1 MDIKT
6 VCAGLLTF
14 GEASGYEI
22 KKLFEDG
29 TFNGVYDASFGSI
42 YPALTRLAEEGH
54 VVCRE
59 QEQHGRPD
67 KKVYSLTPKGRAHFV
82 AELSR
87 GIQPDRVRSEFAI
100 ATIFAHL
107 LPRDVIVAYVDQQI
121 AEYRAA
127 LVRLDEAE
135 CDPSSEMTNLQFA
148 IGLGRAQLNAALA
161 FMESRRAL
169 LEAAAVPPQQETAVE
184 ARAVPGVKHA

>member
-29 TFNGVYDASFGSI
+29 TFSGVYDASFGSI

-54 VVCRE
+54 VLCRAEE
-59 QEQHGRPD
+59 QQGRPD
-67 KKVYSLTPKGRAHFV
+67 KKVYSLTPKGRAHFI

-87 GIQPDRVRSEFAI
+87 GIQPDKVRSEFAI

-107 LPRDVIVAYVDQQI
+107 LPRAVIAAYIDQQI
-121 AEYRAA
+121 EEHRAA
-127 LVRLDEAE
+127 LARLDLAE
-135 CDPSSEMTNLQFA
+135 CDPSSAMTNLRFA
-148 IGLGRAQLNAALA
+148 IGFGRVQLNAAIDYL
-161 FMESRRAL
+161 ESHRGM
-169 LEAAAVPPQQETAVE
+169 LEASAVPPDDEAV
-184 ARAVPGVKHA
+184 AVSGVKHA